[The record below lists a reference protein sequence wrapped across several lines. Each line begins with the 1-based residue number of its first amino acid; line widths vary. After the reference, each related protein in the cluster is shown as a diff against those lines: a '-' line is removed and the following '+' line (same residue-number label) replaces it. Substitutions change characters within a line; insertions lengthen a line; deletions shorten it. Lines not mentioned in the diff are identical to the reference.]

1 MKAVYV
7 RFFFAAALALAT
19 VRAADAA
26 KPADVYA
33 DVVITYAGQT
43 FGFGGPLRYFEVAD
57 SGGRIGIDLTNLE
70 TPGYSPR
77 PVIDPVTLQTS
88 GNRWQLVAY
97 IGHSTEII
105 AGTCAV
111 ESFATSQQNIRM
123 QHIYLNCVDLD
134 V

>member
-7 RFFFAAALALAT
+7 RFLYAAALLLAT

-43 FGFGGPLRYFEVAD
+43 FGFGGPLRYFEIAD

-77 PVIDPVTLQTS
+77 PVIDPAALQTS

-97 IGHSTEII
+97 IGHATEII
-105 AGTCAV
+105 TGTCAV
-111 ESFATSQQNIRM
+111 ESFATLQQNVRL
-123 QHIYLNCVDLD
+123 QRIYLNCVDLD

>member
-7 RFFFAAALALAT
+7 RFFYAAALLLAT

-26 KPADVYA
+26 KPADVHA
-33 DVVITYAGQT
+33 EVVITYAGQT

-77 PVIDPVTLQTS
+77 PVIDPEALQTS
-88 GNRWQLVAY
+88 GNRWQLTAY
-97 IGHSTEII
+97 IGRSAEVMS
-105 AGTCAV
+105 GTCAV
-111 ESFATSQQNIRM
+111 ETFATTQQGVRL
-123 QHIYLNCVDLD
+123 QHVYLNCVDLD
-134 V
+134 I

>member
-7 RFFFAAALALAT
+7 RFFFAAAMALAT
-19 VRAADAA
+19 MKAADAA

-33 DVVITYAGQT
+33 DVIITYAGQT
-43 FGFGGPLRYFEVAD
+43 FGFAGPLRYFEVAD
-57 SGGRIGIDLTNLE
+57 GGGRIGIDLTNLE

-77 PVIDPVTLQTS
+77 PDVDPANLPTS

-97 IGHSTEII
+97 IGRSVQTI

-111 ESFATSQQNIRM
+111 ESFATTQQGVRM
-123 QHIYLNCVDLD
+123 QHVYLNCVDLD